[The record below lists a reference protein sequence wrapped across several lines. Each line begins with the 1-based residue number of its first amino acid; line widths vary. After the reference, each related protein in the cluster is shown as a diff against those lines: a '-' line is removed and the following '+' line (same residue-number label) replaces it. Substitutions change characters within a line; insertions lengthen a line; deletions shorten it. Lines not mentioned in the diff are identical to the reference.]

1 MNCENEDH
9 FKYSVKM
16 RTGHFKYS
24 VKMRTIYNKH
34 YENEDQKG
42 I

>member
-9 FKYSVKM
+9 FKHSIKNED
-16 RTGHFKYS
+16 HFKHY
-24 VKMRTIYNKH
+24 VKMRTIRNKH

>member
-9 FKYSVKM
+9 SKHGKNEDHFKHSVKM
-16 RTGHFKYS
+16 ITIRNKY
-24 VKMRTIYNKH
+24 

>member
-1 MNCENEDH
+1 MKCENEDH
-9 FKYSVKM
+9 FKHSVK
-16 RTGHFKYS
+16 
-24 VKMRTIYNKH
+24 VRTIRNKH

>member
-1 MNCENEDH
+1 MRTILNIRYGKNEDH
-9 FKYSVKM
+9 FKHYVKM
-16 RTGHFKYS
+16 RII
-24 VKMRTIYNKH
+24 RNKH